1 MGPVST
7 SMTQEIPVLS
17 PSHAA
22 SHGFILGSALRSWGP
37 EEGGG
42 GQSGTEWLPTA
53 KQAKGAEEVNTNI
66 LGWLTHLEA
75 KKRGRGKQTEN
86 LKREVTCKDVFVFTL
101 FREIHGIHGME
112 RFEK

>member
-1 MGPVST
+1 MTIGPVST

-37 EEGGG
+37 EEGGE
-42 GQSGTEWLPTA
+42 QSGTEWLPTA
-53 KQAKGAEEVNTNI
+53 KQAKGAEAVNTNI

-75 KKRGRGKQTEN
+75 KKKGG
-86 LKREVTCKDVFVFTL
+86 
-101 FREIHGIHGME
+101 GGG
-112 RFEK
+112 